1 MVKVAPLQIDRSVQR
16 KDKAKR
22 GLGVDSDAVFYR
34 MVAEE
39 TGCTEWGA
47 KQGTCGDEPEKR
59 SYRTTVYEHDGRIWI
74 DPDTGSS
81 GRALPMCL
89 LEDTPSRRR

>member
-1 MVKVAPLQIDRSVQR
+1 MVKVAPLQIDQSVQR

-39 TGCTEWGA
+39 TGCAEWEA
-47 KQGTCGDEPEKR
+47 KQGVRGDEPVKR
-59 SYRTTVYEHDGRIWI
+59 SYRATI
-74 DPDTGSS
+74 
-81 GRALPMCL
+81 
-89 LEDTPSRRR
+89 